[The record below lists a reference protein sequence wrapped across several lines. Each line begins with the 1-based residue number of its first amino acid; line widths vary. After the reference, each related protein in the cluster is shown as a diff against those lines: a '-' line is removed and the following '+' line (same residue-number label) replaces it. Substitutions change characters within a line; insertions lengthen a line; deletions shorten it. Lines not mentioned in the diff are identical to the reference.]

1 MKAKHNV
8 LSDKYLGLNS
18 IYSLHQVNTSKPTR
32 ITHESATLLD
42 HMITND
48 LNNVQSYG
56 VIHVG
61 MSDHS
66 PSYLVWKFSRHKDL
80 PRTIQYR
87 NFRKVVKEDFK
98 NDLKNQPWKTVVRYS
113 DLDEAVNKWQELLLE
128 VVDKHLPTKKKEN

>member
-1 MKAKHNV
+1 MGDVNYDLLKAKHNV
-8 LSDKYLGLNS
+8 LSDKYLGLNT

-66 PSYLVWKFSRHKDL
+66 LSYLVCYFMYYMHTNL
-80 PRTIQYR
+80 HGNIYR
-87 NFRKVVKEDFK
+87 N
-98 NDLKNQPWKTVVRYS
+98 
-113 DLDEAVNKWQELLLE
+113 
-128 VVDKHLPTKKKEN
+128 